1 MDQLAQEIIAD
12 LKSYLEY
19 LREMG
24 IESMT
29 ASEERPKE
37 VFLNSSLLPPMSP
50 PLEEVRKELGDCRRC
65 KLHRTRRTLVFG
77 EGNKKTIL
85 MIIGEGPGYEEDV
98 QGKPF
103 VGRAGQLLTK
113 ILQSIHLQREE
124 VYITNIIKCRPP
136 QNRNPEPDEIQ
147 NCYPFLLK
155 QIHAIQPK
163 IICALGTFAA
173 QTLLKT
179 NAKITTLRG
188 RFFEFTPLENPAIHG
203 GDINK
208 SSRRVES
215 TTIPLAESSLRRRK
229 GEGKAPSFLTGF
241 PGIKVVPTYHPAYL
255 LRNPE
260 RKREVWE
267 DMKKISQWM
276 ADHVGIPARPAG
288 GDSYREEASHPVG
301 ENRR

>member
-1 MDQLAQEIIAD
+1 MDRHVQEIIAN

-19 LREMG
+19 LRGMG
-24 IESMT
+24 IMSLPT
-29 ASEERPKE
+29 SEDRPRD
-37 VFLNSSLLPPMSP
+37 VSLNSSPLPPMSP
-50 PLEEVRKELGDCRRC
+50 ILEEVGKELGDCRRC

-77 EGNKKTIL
+77 EGNKKATL

-155 QIHAIQPK
+155 QIHAIQPQ

-179 NAKITTLRG
+179 EVKITTLRG
-188 RFFEFTPLENPAIHG
+188 RFYEFA
-203 GDINK
+203 
-208 SSRRVES
+208 
-215 TTIPLAESSLRRRK
+215 
-229 GEGKAPSFLTGF
+229 
-241 PGIKVVPTYHPAYL
+241 GIKVVPTYHPAYL

-267 DMKKISQWM
+267 DMKQISKWM
-276 ADHVGIPARPAG
+276 ADHVPTEGGAG
-288 GDSYREEASHPVG
+288 GDSYREAASHPVG
-301 ENRR
+301 ETRR